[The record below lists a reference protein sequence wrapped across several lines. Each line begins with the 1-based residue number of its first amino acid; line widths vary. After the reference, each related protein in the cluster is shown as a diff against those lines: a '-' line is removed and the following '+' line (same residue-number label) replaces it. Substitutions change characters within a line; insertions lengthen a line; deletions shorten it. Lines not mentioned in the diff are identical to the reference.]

1 MTRTVRHLYAAAAV
15 VGFGLSA
22 GIAQAAD
29 SSTYWPSAGASPVQ
43 RVSATDSMPPGD
55 ESSARPP
62 DPRSSG
68 SDADSY
74 SSRTATYPPQKPA
87 KQPAAKPAAKPPAK
101 QFNGA
106 PDLSAA
112 QPA

>member
-29 SSTYWPSAGASPVQ
+29 SSTYSPSATTSPVQ
-43 RVSATDSMPPGD
+43 LVSATDSMPPGD

-74 SSRTATYPPQKPA
+74 SSRTATYPPKKPL
-87 KQPAAKPAAKPPAK
+87 KQPPAK
-101 QFNGA
+101 SAPKPSAKPFNGG
-106 PDLSAA
+106 PDLSDA
-112 QPA
+112 QAP